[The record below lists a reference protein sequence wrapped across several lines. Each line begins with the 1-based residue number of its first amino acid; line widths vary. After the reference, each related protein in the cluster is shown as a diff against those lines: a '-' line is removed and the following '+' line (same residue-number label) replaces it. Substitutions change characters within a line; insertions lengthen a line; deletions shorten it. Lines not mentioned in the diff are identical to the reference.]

1 MFLRPPPIPSKQPW
15 LWFAPYAAI
24 GIFAL
29 AMLIVTALLQW
40 REQDTARSAL
50 EGDMHWAER
59 TIENR
64 LHAHQ
69 DFLAAL
75 GRDQE
80 FKKLDYEAF
89 QVRVSR
95 YVRDNPEIEAI
106 IWVST
111 EGKVEWVSPNETTA
125 TFVGEQLNDLR
136 LVALQEALRTLR
148 PLFSKNYPNASQRP
162 ANDLI
167 IPVQQGS
174 ADIGAFVAIQSLET
188 LLRATLPAVFTARYS
203 LSVVDADGR
212 EVFSNTTVKPTD
224 RKISGAISLDLPNN
238 RLGLNIV
245 AYRGGGAWLPFV
257 PAGLIIFLTLVAT
270 ATLVQLRRPSP
281 RRNRGKASRCL
292 RLPPCHV
299 AVDDYR
305 LAGD

>member
-136 LVALQEALRTLR
+136 LVV
-148 PLFSKNYPNASQRP
+148 S
-162 ANDLI
+162 
-167 IPVQQGS
+167 
-174 ADIGAFVAIQSLET
+174 
-188 LLRATLPAVFTARYS
+188 
-203 LSVVDADGR
+203 
-212 EVFSNTTVKPTD
+212 
-224 RKISGAISLDLPNN
+224 
-238 RLGLNIV
+238 
-245 AYRGGGAWLPFV
+245 
-257 PAGLIIFLTLVAT
+257 
-270 ATLVQLRRPSP
+270 
-281 RRNRGKASRCL
+281 
-292 RLPPCHV
+292 H
-299 AVDDYR
+299 
-305 LAGD
+305 

>member
-69 DFLAAL
+69 DFLAEL

-80 FKKLDYEAF
+80 FKPAGLRSLSGAGQPLRARQSGNRGHHLGEHRGQGRMGVTQRRQPPPSSASNW
-89 QVRVSR
+89 QRPAWSR
-95 YVRDNPEIEAI
+95 CRKRCASCARIFAGLPD
-106 IWVST
+106 
-111 EGKVEWVSPNETTA
+111 
-125 TFVGEQLNDLR
+125 
-136 LVALQEALRTLR
+136 
-148 PLFSKNYPNASQRP
+148 ASQRP

-167 IPVQQGS
+167 IPGS
-174 ADIGAFVAIQSLET
+174 ARQQPISAPSSPCSRWKPCCAQPC
-188 LLRATLPAVFTARYS
+188 PAVFTARYS
-203 LSVVDADGR
+203 LSVVDADNR
-212 EVFSNTTVKPTD
+212 EVFSNT
-224 RKISGAISLDLPNN
+224 
-238 RLGLNIV
+238 
-245 AYRGGGAWLPFV
+245 
-257 PAGLIIFLTLVAT
+257 
-270 ATLVQLRRPSP
+270 
-281 RRNRGKASRCL
+281 GKA
-292 RLPPCHV
+292 
-299 AVDDYR
+299 D
-305 LAGD
+305 